1 MNFLAHAYLSYH
13 QPSITVGNM
22 IADFVKG
29 KHWMEYDADIQQGI
43 RLHRLIDAF
52 TDTHPATLEAKKFFQ
67 PGCGKYSAV
76 FIDIVYDHFLA
87 NDLSRFPGDSLAT
100 FAQEVYMV
108 LQARHHLLPAG
119 FQEVFKYMREQNW
132 LYGYRLNDGMYK
144 TFSGIV
150 RRSRYLEV
158 SADVPF
164 AAFEENYDALSASYQ
179 IFFPDLVTFVQNV
192 PPDLTSL

>member
-87 NDLSRFPGDSLAT
+87 NDLSRFPGDSLAS

>member
-108 LQARHHLLPAG
+108 LQARHHLLPVG

>member
-13 QPSITVGNM
+13 QPSITIGNM

-29 KHWMEYDADIQQGI
+29 KHWQDYDAGIQKGI

-52 TDTHPATLEAKKFFQ
+52 TDTHPATLEAKRIFQ

-76 FIDIVYDHFLA
+76 FIDIAYDHFLA
-87 NDLSRFPGDSLAT
+87 NDATRFPDDSLAT
-100 FAQEVYMV
+100 FAQEVYTS
-108 LQARHHLLPAG
+108 LQQHHQILPPG
-119 FQEVFKYMREQNW
+119 FQEIFRYMKEQNW

-150 RRSRYLEV
+150 RRSRYLDV

-179 IFFPDLVTFVQNV
+179 TFFPDLVTFVQNV
-192 PPDLTSL
+192 PGDLTSL

>member
-29 KHWMEYDADIQQGI
+29 RHWMEYDADIQQGI

-100 FAQEVYMV
+100 FAQEVYTT

-179 IFFPDLVTFVQNV
+179 TFFPDLVNFVQNV
-192 PPDLTSL
+192 PSDLTSL

>member
-13 QPSITVGNM
+13 QPSITTGNM

-29 KHWMEYDADIQQGI
+29 KHWQDYDTDIQQGI
-43 RLHRLIDAF
+43 QLHRLIDSF
-52 TDTHPATLEAKKFFQ
+52 TDTHSVTLEAKRFFQ

-87 NDLSRFPGDSLAT
+87 NDTTRFPGNTLAA
-100 FAQEVYMV
+100 FAQEVYTT
-108 LQARHHLLPAG
+108 LKERHHLLPVG
-119 FQEVFKYMREQNW
+119 FQEVFRYMSQQNW
-132 LYGYRLNDGMYK
+132 LMEYQHKDGIYK

-158 SADVPF
+158 TADVPF
-164 AAFEENYDALSASYQ
+164 AALEANYDALAASYQ
-179 IFFPDLVTFVQNV
+179 AFFPDLVNFVQNV
-192 PPDLTSL
+192 PPALTSV